1 MKKVLGFIFTLS
13 LVLVLTACG
22 SSSDKASSSKDD
34 NKELVVG
41 ASNTPHAQI
50 LEQAKPILKEKG
62 IDLKIVKYTDY
73 VMPNKALEEGDLDA
87 NYFQHKPYLELEEKE
102 KGYKFAD
109 VGAIHIEPMGLYSKK
124 VKDIKDLKDGAQVLL
139 SNSKSDWPRVI
150 GIFVDNGLLTLK
162 DGVKP
167 QDATFDDIKDNPKN
181 LKFKYDFDP
190 AYLMT
195 AYNNEEGDVVAINS
209 NFVVDQGLNPSK
221 DAIAI
226 ESKESPYANIVVTT
240 EEKKDDKNIKELVK
254 VLHSK
259 EIQDYITKEWDGAV
273 VPVDK

>member
-195 AYNNEEGDVVAINS
+195 AYNNEEGDIVAINS

>member
-1 MKKVLGFIFTLS
+1 MKKVLGLIFTLS

-22 SSSDKASSSKDD
+22 SSSDKASSSKEDD
-34 NKELVVG
+34 NKLVVG

-73 VMPNKALEEGDLDA
+73 VMPNKALDEGDLDA

-124 VKDIKDLKDGAQVLL
+124 VKNIKDLKDGAQVLL

-226 ESKESPYANIVVTT
+226 ESKDSPYANIVVTT
-240 EEKKDDKNIKELVK
+240 EKKKDDKNIKELVK

>member
-162 DGVKP
+162 EGVKP

>member
-22 SSSDKASSSKDD
+22 SSSDKVSSSKDD

-109 VGAIHIEPMGLYSKK
+109 VGAIHIEPMGIYSKK

-226 ESKESPYANIVVTT
+226 ESKDSPYANIVVTT

>member
-1 MKKVLGFIFTLS
+1 MKKIFGAVFVFSLI
-13 LVLVLTACG
+13 LVLAACG
-22 SSSDKASSSKDD
+22 SGSSDKKSSSSDS
-34 NKELVVG
+34 KELIVG

-50 LEQAKPILKEKG
+50 LEQAKPILEKEG
-62 IDLKIVKYTDY
+62 IKLKIVKYTDY
-73 VMPNKALEEGDLDA
+73 VMPNKALDEGELDA

-109 VGAIHIEPMGLYSKK
+109 VGAIHIEPMGIYSKK
-124 VKDIKDLKDGAQVLL
+124 VKDLKDLKDGAQILL

-150 GIFVDNGLLTLK
+150 GIFVDEGLLTLK
-162 DGVKP
+162 DGVKA

-181 LKFKYDFDP
+181 LKFKYDLDP

-195 AYNNEEGDVVAINS
+195 AYNNEEGDAVAINS
-209 NFVVDQGLNPSK
+209 NFVVDQGLNPTK

-226 ESKESPYANIVVTT
+226 ESKDSPYANIVVTK
-240 EEKKDDKNIKELVK
+240 EENKDNKNVKKLVE

-259 EIQDYITKEWDGAV
+259 EIQDWITKEWGGAV
-273 VPVDK
+273 VPVNK

>member
-22 SSSDKASSSKDD
+22 GSSDKASSSKDD

-109 VGAIHIEPMGLYSKK
+109 VGAIHIEPMGIYSKK
-124 VKDIKDLKDGAQVLL
+124 VKDIKDLKGGAQVLL

-162 DGVKP
+162 DGVKA

-226 ESKESPYANIVVTT
+226 ESKDSPYANIVVTT
-240 EEKKDDKNIKELVK
+240 EEKKDDKNIKELVN

>member
-1 MKKVLGFIFTLS
+1 MKKFFGAVFVFSLI
-13 LVLVLTACG
+13 LVLAACG
-22 SSSDKASSSKDD
+22 SGSSDKKSSSSDS
-34 NKELVVG
+34 KELIVG

-50 LEQAKPILKEKG
+50 LEQAKPILEKKG
-62 IDLKIVKYTDY
+62 IKLKIVKYTDY
-73 VMPNKALEEGDLDA
+73 VMPNKALDEGELDA

-109 VGAIHIEPMGLYSKK
+109 VGAIHIEPMGIYSKK
-124 VKDIKDLKDGAQVLL
+124 VKDLKDLKDGAQILL

-150 GIFVDNGLLTLK
+150 GIFVDEGLLTLK
-162 DGVKP
+162 DGVKA

-181 LKFKYDFDP
+181 LKFKYDLDP

-195 AYNNEEGDVVAINS
+195 AYNNEEGDAVAINS
-209 NFVVDQGLNPSK
+209 NFVVDQGLNPTK

-226 ESKESPYANIVVTT
+226 ESKDSPYANIVVTK
-240 EEKKDDKNIKELVK
+240 EENKDNKNVKKLIE

-259 EIQDYITKEWDGAV
+259 EIQDWITKEWGGAV
-273 VPVDK
+273 VPVNK

>member
-109 VGAIHIEPMGLYSKK
+109 VGAIHMEPMGIYSKK

-226 ESKESPYANIVVTT
+226 ESKDSPYANIVVTT

>member
-1 MKKVLGFIFTLS
+1 MKKIFGAIFVFS
-13 LVLVLTACG
+13 LVLVLAACG
-22 SSSDKASSSKDD
+22 SGSSDKKSSSSDG
-34 NKELVVG
+34 KELIVG

-50 LEQAKPILKEKG
+50 LEQAKPILKKEG
-62 IDLKIVKYTDY
+62 IELKIVKYTDY
-73 VMPNKALEEGDLDA
+73 VMPNKALDEGELDA

-109 VGAIHIEPMGLYSKK
+109 VGAIHIEPMGIYSKK
-124 VKDIKDLKDGAQVLL
+124 VKDLKDLKDGAQILL
-139 SNSKSDWPRVI
+139 SNSQSDWPRVI
-150 GIFVDNGLLTLK
+150 GIFVDEGLLTLK
-162 DGVKP
+162 DGVKA

-181 LKFKYDFDP
+181 LKFKYDLDP

-195 AYNNEEGDVVAINS
+195 AYNNEEGDAVAINS
-209 NFVVDQGLNPSK
+209 NFVVDQGLNPTK

-226 ESKESPYANIVVTT
+226 ESKDSPYANIVVTQ
-240 EEKKDDKNIKELVK
+240 EKNKDNKNVKKLVE

-259 EIQDYITKEWDGAV
+259 EIQDWITKEWDGAV

>member
-50 LEQAKPILKEKG
+50 LEQAKLILKEKG

-226 ESKESPYANIVVTT
+226 ESKDSPYANIVVTT

>member
-22 SSSDKASSSKDD
+22 GSSDKASSSKDD

-109 VGAIHIEPMGLYSKK
+109 VGAIHIEPMGIYSKK
-124 VKDIKDLKDGAQVLL
+124 VKDIQDLKDGAQVLL

-162 DGVKP
+162 DGVKA

-226 ESKESPYANIVVTT
+226 ESKDSPYANIVVTT
-240 EEKKDDKNIKELVK
+240 EEKKEDKNIKELVN

-259 EIQDYITKEWDGAV
+259 EIQAYITEEWDGAV

>member
-34 NKELVVG
+34 NQLVVG

-50 LEQAKPILKEKG
+50 LEQAKPILKDKG

-109 VGAIHIEPMGLYSKK
+109 VGAIHIEPMGIYSKK

-226 ESKESPYANIVVTT
+226 ESKDSPYANIVVTT
-240 EEKKDDKNIKELVK
+240 EKKKDDKNITELVK

>member
-22 SSSDKASSSKDD
+22 SSSDKASSSKEDD
-34 NKELVVG
+34 NKLVVG

-73 VMPNKALEEGDLDA
+73 VMPNKALDEGDLDA

-124 VKDIKDLKDGAQVLL
+124 VKNIKYLKDGAQVLL

-226 ESKESPYANIVVTT
+226 ESKDSPYANIVVTT
-240 EEKKDDKNIKELVK
+240 EKKKDDKNIKELVK

>member
-22 SSSDKASSSKDD
+22 SSSDKASSSKEDD
-34 NKELVVG
+34 NKLVVG

-73 VMPNKALEEGDLDA
+73 VMPNKALDEGDLDA

-124 VKDIKDLKDGAQVLL
+124 VKNIKDLKDGAQVLL

-226 ESKESPYANIVVTT
+226 ESKDSPYANIVVTT
-240 EEKKDDKNIKELVK
+240 EKKKDDKNIKELVK

>member
-73 VMPNKALEEGDLDA
+73 VMPNKALEEGNLDA

>member
-22 SSSDKASSSKDD
+22 GSSDKASSSKDD

-109 VGAIHIEPMGLYSKK
+109 VGAIHIEPMGIYSKK

-162 DGVKP
+162 DGVKA

-226 ESKESPYANIVVTT
+226 ESKDSPYANIVVTT
-240 EEKKDDKNIKELVK
+240 EEKKDDKNIKELVN

>member
-22 SSSDKASSSKDD
+22 SSSDKASSSKEDD
-34 NKELVVG
+34 NKLVVG

-73 VMPNKALEEGDLDA
+73 VMPNKALDEGDLDA
-87 NYFQHKPYLELEEKE
+87 NYFQHKPYLELEEKD

-124 VKDIKDLKDGAQVLL
+124 VKNIKDLKDGAQVLL

-226 ESKESPYANIVVTT
+226 ESKDSPYANIVVTT
-240 EEKKDDKNIKELVK
+240 EKKKDDKNIKELVK

>member
-22 SSSDKASSSKDD
+22 GSSDKASSSKDD
-34 NKELVVG
+34 DNKLVVG

-73 VMPNKALEEGDLDA
+73 VMPNKALDEGDLDA

-124 VKDIKDLKDGAQVLL
+124 VKNIKDLKDGAQVLL

-226 ESKESPYANIVVTT
+226 ESKDSPYANIVVTN
-240 EEKKDDKNIKELVK
+240 EKKKDDKNIKELVK

>member
-34 NKELVVG
+34 NQLVVG

-50 LEQAKPILKEKG
+50 LEQAKPILKDKG

-109 VGAIHIEPMGLYSKK
+109 VGAIHIEPMGIYSKK

-167 QDATFDDIKDNPKN
+167 QDATFDDIKDNPKK

-226 ESKESPYANIVVTT
+226 ESKDSPYANIVVTT
-240 EEKKDDKNIKELVK
+240 EKKKDDKNIKELVK

>member
-226 ESKESPYANIVVTT
+226 ESKDSPYANIVVTT

>member
-13 LVLVLTACG
+13 LILVLTACG
-22 SSSDKASSSKDD
+22 NSSDKASSSKTDD
-34 NKELVVG
+34 KELVVG

-62 IDLKIVKYTDY
+62 INLKIVKYTDY

-109 VGAIHIEPMGLYSKK
+109 VGAIHIEPMGIYSKK

-162 DGVKP
+162 DGVKA

-226 ESKESPYANIVVTT
+226 ESKDSPYANIVVTT
-240 EEKKDDKNIKELVK
+240 EENKDDKNVNELVT

>member
-1 MKKVLGFIFTLS
+1 MKKVFGFIFTLS
-13 LVLVLTACG
+13 LILVLTACG
-22 SSSDKASSSKDD
+22 SSSDKASSSKTDD
-34 NKELVVG
+34 KELVVG

-50 LEQAKPILKEKG
+50 LEQAKPILKDKG
-62 IDLKIVKYTDY
+62 INLKIVKYTDY

-109 VGAIHIEPMGLYSKK
+109 VGAIHIEPMGIYSKK

-162 DGVKP
+162 DGVKA

-226 ESKESPYANIVVTT
+226 ESKDSPYANIVVTT
-240 EEKKDDKNIKELVK
+240 EENKDDKNVKELVT

>member
-22 SSSDKASSSKDD
+22 SSSDKTSSSKEDD
-34 NKELVVG
+34 NKLVVG

-73 VMPNKALEEGDLDA
+73 VMPNKALDEGDLDA
-87 NYFQHKPYLELEEKE
+87 NYFQHKPYLELEEKD

-124 VKDIKDLKDGAQVLL
+124 VKNIKDLKDGAQVLL

-226 ESKESPYANIVVTT
+226 ESKDSPYANIVVTT
-240 EEKKDDKNIKELVK
+240 EKKKDDKNIKELVK

>member
-195 AYNNEEGDVVAINS
+195 AYNNEEGDIVAINS

-226 ESKESPYANIVVTT
+226 ESKDSPYANIVVTT

>member
-22 SSSDKASSSKDD
+22 GSSDKASSSKDD

-109 VGAIHIEPMGLYSKK
+109 VGAIHIEPMGIYSKK
-124 VKDIKDLKDGAQVLL
+124 VKDIQDLKDGAQVLL

-162 DGVKP
+162 DGVKA

-226 ESKESPYANIVVTT
+226 ESKDSPYANIVVTT
-240 EEKKDDKNIKELVK
+240 EEKKDDKNIKELVN

-259 EIQDYITKEWDGAV
+259 EIQAYITEEWDGAV

>member
-22 SSSDKASSSKDD
+22 GSPDKTSSSKDD

-109 VGAIHIEPMGLYSKK
+109 VGAIHIEPMGIYSKK

-162 DGVKP
+162 DGVKA

-226 ESKESPYANIVVTT
+226 ESKDSPYANIVVTT
-240 EEKKDDKNIKELVK
+240 EEKKDDKNIKELVN

>member
-109 VGAIHIEPMGLYSKK
+109 VGAIHIEPMGIYSKK

-226 ESKESPYANIVVTT
+226 ESKDSPYANIVVTT

>member
-22 SSSDKASSSKDD
+22 SSSDKASSSKEDD
-34 NKELVVG
+34 NKLVVG

-73 VMPNKALEEGDLDA
+73 VMPNKALDEGDLDA

-124 VKDIKDLKDGAQVLL
+124 VKNIKDLKDGAQVLL

-226 ESKESPYANIVVTT
+226 ESKDSPYANIVVTT
-240 EEKKDDKNIKELVK
+240 EKKKDDKNIKELVK
-254 VLHSK
+254 ILHSK

>member
-62 IDLKIVKYTDY
+62 INLKIVKYTDY

-109 VGAIHIEPMGLYSKK
+109 VGAIHIEPMGIYSKK

-226 ESKESPYANIVVTT
+226 ESKDSPYANIVVTT